1 MKIFLFVLAATI
13 FEAAGDA
20 ILRVALHSHAWHL
33 RIGYFVAGM
42 VLLTLYGTSL
52 NLAPVEFGKVVGLY
66 IALLFV
72 VFQITNYLA
81 FKAKPTLAV
90 FVGGA
95 LIVTGGMVVMLWK
108 QPSLTH
114 DPNVIATQ
122 SGRD

>member
-20 ILRVALHSHAWHL
+20 LLRNAIHSHVWSI
-33 RIGYFVAGM
+33 RIGYFLTGA

-66 IALLFV
+66 VALLYI
-72 VFQITNYLA
+72 VFQVTNYIA
-81 FKAKPTLAV
+81 FKAKPTLPV
-90 FVGGA
+90 LVGGV
-95 LIVTGGMVVMLWK
+95 LIVAGGLLTILW
-108 QPSLTH
+108 QRPAMTS

-122 SGRD
+122 LGHD